1 MLGARR
7 PSPSSSTTW
16 RAPNWLNR
24 VAVGVGNDRPE
35 RHPVEEV
42 LQPAAARDRQPR
54 RPDRQGGEAEAG
66 VRREEHVARLDDREL
81 LGEVD
86 VEAVDG
92 SRRVR
97 EQGGVLGGGER
108 ARAAPVLCE
117 PAQER
122 EPDVGHRG
130 AQGVEDPARG
140 RERGIDGA
148 LARPGRHDRDPRPA
162 VGAAAFGHPPR
173 SRRPRRLRHGE
184 AQLLVTPVGGPPR
197 PHDGA
202 AARGGQV
209 LVARGVLV
217 AHPGEG
223 LELDRLVAAEV
234 VEHPV
239 PLARNTSERRPRVLT
254 RATKG
259 CSIA

>member
-148 LARPGRHDRDPRPA
+148 RSTRAGMTAIHGPPSA
-162 VGAAAFGHPPR
+162 PPR
-173 SRRPRRLRHGE
+173 SAIRR
-184 AQLLVTPVGGPPR
+184 A
-197 PHDGA
+197 A
-202 AARGGQV
+202 AAR
-209 LVARGVLV
+209 
-217 AHPGEG
+217 
-223 LELDRLVAAEV
+223 AACDM
-234 VEHPV
+234 
-239 PLARNTSERRPRVLT
+239 ERRS
-254 RATKG
+254 
-259 CSIA
+259 CW